1 MARSNADHLEALKT
15 ARDAI
20 VDGIA
25 AGRLTIEYQIRGRTH
40 VTADPVNALKNLEAS
55 IQMYESKAAR
65 DNRQVFRVAALRR
78 PRGRCA

>member
-1 MARSNADHLEALKT
+1 MARSNSAHLDALKT

-25 AGRLTIEYQIRGRTH
+25 AGRLTIEYTIRGRTH
-40 VTADPVNALKNLEAS
+40 VTSDPVNALKNLEAS
-55 IQMYESKAAR
+55 IAIYESKVAR
-65 DNRQVFRVAALRR
+65 DNRQVFRVASLRR